1 MEQAPQ
7 ATELAPFQRAAASN
21 SPALNV
27 GSVAIEQERAI
38 AEAQGQMIIAKRFPR
53 DPNAAYNDLMSVCKI
68 PAMAEVA
75 FYSLPRGNNVVAGPS
90 IRLAEEIARCWGN
103 IEYGHRELSRSQGK
117 SEVEVYA
124 WDKETNTRSIRQL
137 TVMHTID
144 TKQGPRPLRD
154 QKEIDDRISNVAS
167 KQVRGR
173 ILALMPKW
181 LVVMATDECQ
191 KTLAGNN
198 AEPLIARVRKAL
210 PRFAEYGVTQKMIEK
225 YLGHDV
231 ASTTAQELANLQ
243 GIFNALREG
252 ESVEAYFSHETAED
266 GAKLIESAAAAAT
279 AAPKEGKPA
288 VVARARPAPK
298 AAAAQPAEGQP
309 EQSAQPDSAQ
319 KAVNPVKDKAQP
331 AATKKPDQTVNE
343 SPAEPAAEPEAA
355 AQQDDDVPP
364 ADDIPLPTGS
374 DATDAGQDPDL
385 F

>member
-1 MEQAPQ
+1 MEQVTQ
-7 ATELAPFQRAAASN
+7 AQELAPFQRASTGN

-75 FYSLPRGNNVVAGPS
+75 FYSLPRGNSVIAGPS

-137 TVMHTID
+137 TVMHSID

-198 AEPLIARVRKAL
+198 AEPLISRVRKAL
-210 PRFAEYGVTQKMIEK
+210 PRFAEYGVTQKMIEQ
-225 YLGHDV
+225 YLGHEI
-231 ASTTAQELANLQ
+231 ASTTAQELTNLQ
-243 GIFNALREG
+243 GVFNALREG
-252 ESVEAYFSHETAED
+252 EPVEAYFQHETTED
-266 GAKLIESAAAAAT
+266 AAKLIESTAT
-279 AAPKEGKPA
+279 ANQAAKPEQGKPA

-298 AAAAQPAEGQP
+298 PAAAQAAEAGAEP
-309 EQSAQPDSAQ
+309 EKASESAQ
-319 KAVNPVKDKAQP
+319 KTVNPVKDKAQP

-343 SPAEPAAEPEAA
+343 SAQQQQEAAEPEDEAPPA
-355 AQQDDDVPP
+355 DDVPP
-364 ADDIPLPTGS
+364 PDADTAPAAAAAA
-374 DATDAGQDPDL
+374 DADL